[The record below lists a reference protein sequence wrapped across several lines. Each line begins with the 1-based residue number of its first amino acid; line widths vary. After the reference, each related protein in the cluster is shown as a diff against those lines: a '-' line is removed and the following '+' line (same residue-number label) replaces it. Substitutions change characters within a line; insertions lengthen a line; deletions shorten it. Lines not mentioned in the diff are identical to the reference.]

1 MTATTKARETDQKSS
16 RKDSQSKSKQARLDD
31 ELEDSFPASDPPSI
45 TQPGRLKP
53 GGPEREHRAAK

>member
-16 RKDSQSKSKQARLDD
+16 RKESQSKSKQTRLDD

-45 TQPGRLKP
+45 TQPGHLKP
-53 GGPEREHRAAK
+53 GGPERAHRAAK